1 MGMSAASD
9 PTKPSGRLSADDA
22 GALALSALRSRSPE
36 QFSAF
41 EVSHVAYSTHGE
53 LGPQARWVVLCEEPL
68 ADDDR
73 GRVVV
78 ELTTDTGSV
87 LRVREP
93 VLDDSSPGARILQP
107 RS

>member
-1 MGMSAASD
+1 MSSASD
-9 PTKPSGRLSADDA
+9 PTQPSGRLSADDA
-22 GALALSALRSRSPE
+22 GALALSALRSRSPG

-78 ELTTDTGSV
+78 ELSTDTGSV
-87 LRVREP
+87 LRVRQPILEDP
-93 VLDDSSPGARILQP
+93 PPATGDLQP